1 MVDGKYSPEVPSWSV
16 NDMLA
21 NTNKIIIQAEEARE
35 VVFLNAVTNKVLTS
49 GYVDLHHIRYLYL
62 TSHTFGAHN
71 SMAVNDE
78 WGILKK
84 IPVSA
89 AYKQLIYDQTVLGM
103 DHLDC
108 SNQILIN

>member
-1 MVDGKYSPEVPSWSV
+1 
-16 NDMLA
+16 
-21 NTNKIIIQAEEARE
+21 
-35 VVFLNAVTNKVLTS
+35 
-49 GYVDLHHIRYLYL
+49 
-62 TSHTFGAHN
+62 
-71 SMAVNDE
+71 MAVNDQ

-108 SNQILIN
+108 GNQILIN